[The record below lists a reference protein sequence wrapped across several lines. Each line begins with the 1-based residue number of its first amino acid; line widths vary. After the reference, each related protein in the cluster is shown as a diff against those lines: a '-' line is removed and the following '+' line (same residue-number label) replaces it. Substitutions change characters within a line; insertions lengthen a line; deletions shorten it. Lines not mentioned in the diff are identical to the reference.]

1 VDPGKSAGLGF
12 QTRSLHE
19 ALALLALVSSK
30 RYVCFA
36 HMSWKGF

>member
-1 VDPGKSAGLGF
+1 MPKNSEWSKKSVDPGKSAGLGF

-30 RYVCFA
+30 R
-36 HMSWKGF
+36 